1 MSSKGRAHLGRKRVL
16 RGGSWINNGR
26 NLRSANRNGN
36 QPDDRNHN
44 IGLRL
49 AGALWA
55 GGSVNQRPVLFQ
67 PSLVVVGQS
76 SGPQRVSKHPIRVL
90 VAESLPAGRPI
101 HGIPA

>member
-1 MSSKGRAHLGRKRVL
+1 MRSPGNRGRAHQGHKRVL
-16 RGGSWINNGR
+16 RGGSWNNNGR

-36 QPDDRNHN
+36 QPDDRNDN

-67 PSLVVVGQS
+67 PSLAVVGQS
-76 SGPQRVSKHPIRVL
+76 PGPRRVSRL
-90 VAESLPAGRPI
+90 EAESLPAGRPI
-101 HGIPA
+101 YGVSA